1 MADFQIAYAITLGH
15 EGLYSNDPNDS
26 GGETYKGIS
35 RKHNPTW
42 PGWQH
47 IDNFI
52 NVFKLI
58 QGNELNSGLSKILN
72 LQTEVTKFYFDNYWV
87 KAKLNNLPQPIA
99 NEIFDTGV
107 NQGLNRAV
115 SYFQKSL
122 NILNNDQNDYPDIKE
137 DGILGDRT
145 LDIFHAYMKVPKSGR
160 SELRN
165 ISTIVKLLNGLQL
178 NSYINF
184 VVAKPSQERFM
195 YGWINRT

>member
-115 SYFQKSL
+115 SYLQKSL

-145 LDIFHAYMKVPKSGR
+145 LGIFHAYMKVPKSGR

-178 NSYINF
+178 NSYINL